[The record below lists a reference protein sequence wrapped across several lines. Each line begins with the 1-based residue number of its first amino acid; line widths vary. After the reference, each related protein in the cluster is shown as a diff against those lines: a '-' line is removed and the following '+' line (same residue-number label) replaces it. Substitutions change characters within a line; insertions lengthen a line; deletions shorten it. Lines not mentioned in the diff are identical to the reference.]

1 VSSKFR
7 ISSPVLLA
15 ALLVAMTLGA
25 LLRSQVAAQAKP
37 AENSEAD
44 SKDSEAAKKKDT
56 GPMKSE
62 TFSGLALRSIGP
74 AMVSGRISDLA
85 VDPTNKNIRYV
96 AASTGG
102 VWKTTN
108 AGTTW
113 KPIFDG
119 EGSYSIGSVTI
130 DPKNPLTIWVGSG
143 ENNSQRAVQYGDGVY
158 RSLDG
163 GTTGKTWG

>member
-1 VSSKFR
+1 MR
-7 ISSPVLLA
+7 CA
-15 ALLVAMTLGA
+15 ALVRPWCRG
-25 LLRSQVAAQAKP
+25 VFP
-37 AENSEAD
+37 
-44 SKDSEAAKKKDT
+44 
-56 GPMKSE
+56 
-62 TFSGLALRSIGP
+62 
-74 AMVSGRISDLA
+74 ISA

-119 EGSYSIGSVTI
+119 EGSFSIGSVTL
-130 DPKNPLTIWVGSG
+130 DPKNPLTVWVGSG

-158 RSLDG
+158 KSLDG
-163 GTTGKTWG
+163 GTTWKNMGLKTSEHISTIAVDPRDSNVVWVAAQGPLWKDGGERGAARDDATAARPGPRRSKLRSTPA